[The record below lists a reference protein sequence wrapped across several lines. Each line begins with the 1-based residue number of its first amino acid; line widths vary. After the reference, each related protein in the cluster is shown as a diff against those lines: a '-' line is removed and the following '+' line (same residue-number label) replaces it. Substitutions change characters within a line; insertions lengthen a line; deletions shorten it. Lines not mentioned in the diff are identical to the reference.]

1 MEEKFLNESDAWF
14 YRNKSIIVAK
24 GEVSEG
30 TKLASEFIEKSTLD
44 IDWSKERI
52 LEIGACYG
60 YNLKYLADKFDVM
73 CYGIDPSGEAVKYGN
88 EKFKNINLVQ
98 GSAENLP
105 YNDEKFYIVIMG
117 FCMYEIERRY
127 LMRVV
132 SEADRVLK
140 EGGYLMLVDFDTYSP
155 YKRRNIHNSEM
166 WTYKMQYI
174 NLFLSNPQYCLVY
187 KKSFSDNGMWFCKEI
202 QERISFNVLYKD
214 VVNNIYI
221 NG

>member
-1 MEEKFLNESDAWF
+1 MEEKFLNEPDAWF
-14 YRNKSIIVAK
+14 YRNKNIIVAK

-30 TKLASEFIEKSTLD
+30 TKLLSEFLEKATLD
-44 IDWSKERI
+44 TDWSKKSI

-60 YNLKYLADKFDVM
+60 YNLKYLSDKFDVT

-88 EKFKNINLVQ
+88 EKFKSINLIQ

-105 YNDEKFYIVIMG
+105 YDDEKFYIVIMG

-127 LMRVV
+127 LMRAV

-155 YKRRNIHNSEM
+155 YKRSNIHNSGM

-174 NLFLSNPQYCLVY
+174 NLFLSNPQYYLVY
-187 KKSFSDNGMWFCKEI
+187 KKSFSDNEMRFCKEV
-202 QERISFNVLYKD
+202 QERISFNILYKD
-214 VVNNIYI
+214 VANNIYI